1 MTGHKPSQRFLEYV
15 NDNFLTQVIEEP
27 TRKGV
32 MLDRETNRNELVEY
46 SAPRLLWL
54 Q

>member
-32 MLDRETNRNELVEY
+32 MLDCETNRNELVEY